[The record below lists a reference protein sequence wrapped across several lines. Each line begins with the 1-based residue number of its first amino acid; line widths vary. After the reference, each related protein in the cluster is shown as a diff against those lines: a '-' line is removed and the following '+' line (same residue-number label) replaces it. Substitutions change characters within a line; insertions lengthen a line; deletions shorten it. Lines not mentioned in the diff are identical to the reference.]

1 MPLSRYWYMPKTF
14 KVLSLKYPQM
24 AKERYEYITKCEF
37 CNGTGVN
44 HYDDNNP
51 CGVCGGSGMMQ
62 INNNGMYNEDVEL

>member
-1 MPLSRYWYMPKTF
+1 
-14 KVLSLKYPQM
+14 M
-24 AKERYEYITKCEF
+24 AKEQQEHITKCEF

-62 INNNGMYNEDVEL
+62 INNNGMDNEDDELQ